1 MRSLSELEVR
11 VVFQFSRISQE
22 LRERC
27 VEIARKKSPS
37 AAFDLAAQAAILAG
51 MSQIE
56 ALGIAK
62 ATRWL
67 AVVRRDYGMGE
78 FEKMVR
84 TLTQTTAKGLGTSP
98 NPNPTA

>member
-27 VEIARKKSPS
+27 VEIARQKSPS
-37 AAFDLAAQAAILAG
+37 AAFDLGYQAAFMAG
-51 MSQIE
+51 LNQLE

-67 AVVRRDYGMGE
+67 SVIRRDYGAE
-78 FEKMVR
+78 AFEKVVR
-84 TLTQTTAKGLGTSP
+84 TLTTAKGLGTSL